1 MGSHLILILIF
12 AFHLQ
17 WSVQTNA
24 ATQCQE
30 VFASIEINAF
40 GPVHTPMEKEVAKD
54 LILLG
59 SLNVSRTKVQG
70 ANLLVTTLKGQQ
82 VTDLAEK
89 NFSQAIDY
97 ILENYQD
104 LPINLTTAQEINKI
118 LTKGLVPENDLGNPL
133 YRPDGIQPQE
143 LDFFIGSQPKDFYQW
158 MESEAA
164 RKLIKDNPVLLA
176 EIMHNT
182 LAANDAFPD
191 GNGRTSRLMADLVL
205 LKAGYAPAKYTNMD
219 DYFAHGNSRAA
230 VTRFFRKIYFD
241 EIVRDGQEHLRQTLE
256 ESL

>member
-1 MGSHLILILIF
+1 
-12 AFHLQ
+12 
-17 WSVQTNA
+17 
-24 ATQCQE
+24 
-30 VFASIEINAF
+30 VFASIEITAF
-40 GPVHTPMEKEVAKD
+40 GKVHTPMEKEVAKD

-70 ANLLVTTLKGQQ
+70 ANLLVTTLKDQQ
-82 VTDLAEK
+82 VTDLAER
-89 NFSQAIDY
+89 NFSEAIDY

-104 LPINLTTAQEINKI
+104 LPINLNTAQEINKI
-118 LTKGLVPENDLGNPL
+118 LTSELVPEKDLGNPL
-133 YRPDGIQPQE
+133 FRPSGIQPQE
-143 LDFFIGSQPKDFYQW
+143 VDFFIGSEPKDFYKW

-164 RKLIKDNPVLLA
+164 QKLMEDNPILLA

-182 LAANDAFPD
+182 FAANDAFPD

-205 LKAGYAPAKYTNMD
+205 LKAGYAPAKYTSMD